1 MSLPDAE
8 RHKAATAA
16 LFDRLAAGYDS
27 PALRFFPFCADR
39 LVRYVQP
46 APGQKILDV
55 ATGTGAVAVA
65 MAQAVGPS
73 GRVHAID
80 LSEGMLAK
88 AQANVRKMALANVD
102 FQHMDAGQL
111 EFRKDYFHATVSSF
125 GLFFLPDM
133 AAALRDWARVT
144 RPGGRVVFSAFG
156 AGVFQPLLDRL
167 VGQVLAQGGALPELP
182 GGLRFPHERIRDAAQ
197 CEALL
202 RDAGLEAVA
211 VETLQLGYHLKGV
224 EDWWEVVSNSGLR
237 TLVDSLPEARREAV
251 REAHLAALADLVTEN
266 GLWLDVEVLVA
277 VGMKQSN
284 L

>member
-1 MSLPDAE
+1 MQASPAACPASLI
-8 RHKAATAA
+8 A
-16 LFDRLAAGYDS
+16 LFDRLAAGYDG
-27 PALRFFPFCADR
+27 PALRFYPFCADR

-65 MAQAVGPS
+65 MAQAVGPE

-88 AQANVRKMALANVD
+88 AGANVRKMALANVD
-102 FQHMDAGQL
+102 FQHMDAGRL
-111 EFRKDYFHATVSSF
+111 DFRKDYFHATVCSF
-125 GLFFLPDM
+125 GLCYLPDM

-156 AGVFQPLLDRL
+156 AGVFQPMLDRL
-167 VGQVLAQGGALPELP
+167 IEQVLGEGGTLPAWPDGVRLAQ
-182 GGLRFPHERIRDAAQ
+182 ERIRDAAY

-202 RDAGLEAVA
+202 REAGLDEIEVDC
-211 VETLQLGYHLKGV
+211 LQLGYHLAKP
-224 EDWWEVVSNSGLR
+224 EDWWEIVTNSDLR
-237 TLVDSLPEARREAV
+237 SLVDSLPEARREAV
-251 REAHLAALADLVTEN
+251 RQAHLAALADLVTDK

-277 VGMKQSN
+277 VGHKGR
-284 L
+284 